1 MWMHL
6 PGNIARIALLPIW
19 VATWL
24 PLAFGNLEI
33 AKVRRRA
40 WAGQYLKEQS
50 SWHRLLE
57 GGALML
63 LWHLIMSA
71 VVSLGLLTLLRT
83 STPYDAVIL
92 TLGSILFVFAHSRIH
107 RAADSHIR
115 TEYQSKVTRRLT
127 IPVAAL
133 PLALSLAVANLFY
146 PQPYL
151 VGVAWSEVLQQQI
164 TSQAGDSILGSLE
177 RGASVSQTGALWAIQ
192 NSLELMGLAN
202 STVKIFVWLLYFLT
216 QGALAWAFIRLLA
229 GQAALLDNLQ
239 VTTKKQ

>member
-1 MWMHL
+1 
-6 PGNIARIALLPIW
+6 
-19 VATWL
+19 
-24 PLAFGNLEI
+24 
-33 AKVRRRA
+33 
-40 WAGQYLKEQS
+40 
-50 SWHRLLE
+50 
-57 GGALML
+57 ML
-63 LWHLIMSA
+63 FWHLITSA

-92 TLGSILFVFAHSRIH
+92 TLGLALFLIAHSKIH
-107 RAADSHIR
+107 RAADNHIR
-115 TEYQSKVTRRLT
+115 TEYQNKVTRRLT

-151 VGVAWSEVLQQQI
+151 VGVVWSEVLQQI

-177 RGASVSQTGALWAIQ
+177 RGASVLQIGALWAIQ

-229 GQAALLDNLQ
+229 GQAALLDNLR
-239 VTTKKQ
+239 VMTKKQ